1 MTTTVLSSS
10 LSLSAAASNN
20 RRRCERL
27 LRLRRLRLRRGI
39 IQIAKGASARAT
51 TSGVPRGDT
60 AGAVMSIKNIRLS
73 RGADDLLSMTSL
85 DQTIRVEPGDCCGL
99 IGPNGCGKSSLLR
112 AIGGLMEHDSGD
124 CVIAQNVELGY
135 LEQTGTSGSTLTIYD
150 EATSKMETLN
160 RLKAKMFGENAFT
173 SAAEEAEARAEWER
187 VDGDNAEKRI
197 SGVLSGLGFDK
208 NTWATQSCASL
219 SGGWQMRVS
228 LAKLLLSEAGECEK
242 TGVNGGFLLLDEPT
256 NHLDSN
262 AKKWLQSWI
271 KKYKGTI
278 LLVSHDEEVLRE
290 VCTRIVEV
298 KNKKLVS
305 YPGSYAQ
312 YLRAKAAKAKEAQ
325 KILERTG
332 RETKKLET
340 FINTYG
346 AKATKAKQ
354 AKDKEKK
361 LEKALEILKDAQ
373 IDAETAGAMN
383 VDEAEEMNSNSGS
396 SSNSSKN
403 NNISLR
409 LADPPNTTRMYI
421 QTKGLCVGYEGKDE
435 PIATD
440 ATFEIERESRI
451 LICGRNGA
459 GKSTLLKT
467 LAKVIPPKSGE
478 LRVSED
484 CELGYFD
491 QDLAQKLPLDKTGLE
506 YVLDVARV
514 GSGIGSKKA
523 TITDQMARSALGS
536 LGITG
541 TAAIDRTIGELSGGE
556 KARVALA
563 GFMLKPVDCLLLD
576 EPTNHLDINSIDA
589 ITSALRDWKG
599 GVICVTHNP
608 RFASRLKPT
617 TVVRCRGGEDMREGD
632 TRAIDVELWPEGK
645 MITASDLYARDC
657 EVEECS
663 LDDNDD
669 GNDEAAQAAARAKE
683 LEAADRKAKEKRR
696 KEVANAPK
704 IIDKIERAMAVLDED
719 IQALSEKTLAC
730 GSDVGEAMKLQ
741 KQIDEKT
748 EKRDAYFQEWERLEE
763 LLMEVEEEEEEA
775 KKRTAAVAAAE

>member
-1 MTTTVLSSS
+1 
-10 LSLSAAASNN
+10 
-20 RRRCERL
+20 
-27 LRLRRLRLRRGI
+27 
-39 IQIAKGASARAT
+39 
-51 TSGVPRGDT
+51 
-60 AGAVMSIKNIRLS
+60 
-73 RGADDLLSMTSL
+73 
-85 DQTIRVEPGDCCGL
+85 
-99 IGPNGCGKSSLLR
+99 
-112 AIGGLMEHDSGD
+112 MEHDSGE
-124 CVIAQNVELGY
+124 CVIAQNVQLGY

-160 RLKAKMFGENAFT
+160 RLKKTLFGGGEGDEYALNA

-197 SGVLSGLGFDK
+197 SSVLSGLGFDK
-208 NTWATQSCASL
+208 KTWATQSCASL

-262 AKKWLQSWI
+262 AKKWLQNWI
-271 KKYKGTI
+271 KKYKGTT
-278 LLVSHDEEVLRE
+278 LLVSHDEEVLRD

-312 YLRAKAAKAKEAQ
+312 YLRAKSAKAKEAT

-361 LEKALEILKDAQ
+361 LEKALEILKDAK

-383 VDEAEEMNSNSGS
+383 VDEAEEMNSNSSSNTSSRS
-396 SSNSSKN
+396 SSSSSGSKNNNNN

-435 PIATD
+435 PIATN

-514 GSGIGSKKA
+514 GSGIGSKRA

-541 TAAIDRTIGELSGGE
+541 TAAINRSIGELSGGE

-576 EPTNHLDINSIDA
+576 EPTNHLDVNSIDA

-617 TVVRCRGGEDMREGD
+617 TVVRCKGGEDMRED
-632 TRAIDVELWPEGK
+632 ETRAIEVELWPEGK
-645 MITASDLYARDC
+645 SITAQDLYARDC

-663 LDDNDD
+663 LDDDKNE
-669 GNDEAAQAAARAKE
+669 NDEAAQAVAQAKE
-683 LEAADRKAKEKRR
+683 LEAAERKVKEKRR
-696 KEVANAPK
+696 KEAANAPK
-704 IIDKIERAMAVLDED
+704 IIDKIERAMEVLDKD
-719 IQALSEKTLAC
+719 IEALSEKTLAC

-748 EKRDAYFQEWERLEE
+748 EKRDAYFAEWERLEE
-763 LLMEVEEEEEEA
+763 LMMEVEQE
-775 KKRTAAVAAAE
+775 TAGAAPA